1 MSMRLP
7 PGIQCGSQFPTSLFA
22 RANAALG
29 KVNSDS
35 GANVQILLSYNYDG
49 GVTGEVLYYD
59 GGDDVTYVATFVN
72 GVAVSVVALAS
83 RPDLGIWY
91 LFFLEILGQG
101 AADQRAGF
109 INVLT
114 GVAVTNTCQALT
126 SAQKATNNNQSLG
139 SVTSQIAADFDWWRL
154 YQAGKTNAQWL
165 EEGGTSKSRYSAY
178 ADFILPD
185 GTTVTDQSGN
195 GNTWTSQGGAN
206 STGDTYVYQRKSFT
220 PRVPASTQR
229 AAFR

>member
-1 MSMRLP
+1 MSLRTP

-22 RANAALG
+22 RANATLG

-35 GANVQILLSYNYDG
+35 GANVQILASYNYDG
-49 GVTGEVLYYD
+49 GVTGEAFYYD
-59 GGDDVTYVATFVN
+59 GADDNSYVANFVG
-72 GVAVSVVALAS
+72 GVANAAVALAS
-83 RPDLGIWY
+83 RPTIGTWY
-91 LFFLEILGQG
+91 LFFLEVLGQG
-101 AADQRAGF
+101 AADQRVGF

-114 GVAVTNTCQALT
+114 SAAVTQTCQALT
-126 SAQKATNNNQSLG
+126 SAQKSTNNNQSLTSG
-139 SVTSQIAADFDWWRL
+139 SNQLAGDFEWWRL

-185 GTTVTDQSGN
+185 GTTVSDQSGN

-206 STGDTYVYQRKSFT
+206 STGDTYVYPRKSFT
-220 PRVPASTQR
+220 PRVPASMQR
-229 AAFR
+229 ASFR